1 MLFERCPT
9 ECLLISLQ
17 LFFYPPMLDCTSL
30 QYGDVRSKDTW
41 LIPSSC
47 LPLPTS
53 ITLGVDSNAFSYSL
67 EANGSVI
74 IHELYKVPSIEAI
87 FLAPHFLLFVG
98 FPGWSHHREIFI
110 HVWRPKFGAGEQGP
124 RAYLVFGLYWKQV
137 RPEGEKRENVRSA
150 LPPDDNVR
158 WWWKN
163 LLWL

>member
-9 ECLLISLQ
+9 ECLWISLQ

-41 LIPSSC
+41 LIPSTC

-53 ITLGVDSNAFSYSL
+53 IKLGVDSNVFSYSL

-74 IHELYKVPSIEAI
+74 IHELFKVPSIEAI
-87 FLAPHFLLFVG
+87 FLAPQFLLFVG
-98 FPGWSHHREIFI
+98 FPEWSHHCEIFI
-110 HVWRPKFGAGEQGP
+110 HFWWPEFGARERGP
-124 RAYLVFGLYWKQV
+124 WAYLVFSLNRKQV
-137 RPEGEKRENVRSA
+137 RPEGEKCENVCSS
-150 LPPDDNVR
+150 LSLDNNVER
-158 WWWKN
+158 WWKD